1 MVTSTVEIERRLLM
15 HDWTLISLELAWK
28 DGRMTIELRNP
39 KSAQVSLTAVD
50 VSALHV
56 PRAADWGPSV
66 SINAVAGPMI
76 LPDGRQRLE
85 IEMQSGDVIAI
96 TARSFVM
103 PQESIQT

>member
-1 MVTSTVEIERRLLM
+1 
-15 HDWTLISLELAWK
+15 
-28 DGRMTIELRNP
+28 
-39 KSAQVSLTAVD
+39 
-50 VSALHV
+50 
-56 PRAADWGPSV
+56 
-66 SINAVAGPMI
+66 MI